1 METAEEQNKWFKI
14 RNNNSEWISDKK
26 AVFVPEWLEE
36 KIRTYTEQRGQ
47 KFVFQKGPEGMLWCY
62 AHEIRD
68 MNFRNITVTETLYLI
83 DQISKC
89 MTVPKVDN
97 TPRKLKIEK
106 GKMSKEKSEELLE
119 KYLKSLEEEESGKQ
133 DISNL

>member
-1 METAEEQNKWFKI
+1 
-14 RNNNSEWISDKK
+14 
-26 AVFVPEWLEE
+26 
-36 KIRTYTEQRGQ
+36 
-47 KFVFQKGPEGMLWCY
+47 MLWCY

-119 KYLKSLEEEESGKQ
+119 KYLKSLEDEESGNKT
-133 DISNL
+133 